1 MNLNR
6 YMNIQFKQ
14 VYEQSIWIEI
24 RTISLNIN
32 MNTQFQH
39 LI

>member
-14 VYEQSIWIEI
+14 VYEQSIWTEI
-24 RTISLNIN
+24 WTIILNIN
-32 MNTQFQH
+32 MNNQFEH